1 MVKKATGWVGG
12 IGWISVRRHV
22 WTGVIRPGDF
32 VSGGL
37 VAIIIMYT

>member
-1 MVKKATGWVGG
+1 MD
-12 IGWISVRRHV
+12 VRRHV

-37 VAIIIMYT
+37 VAVIIMYIDLPPSELRV